1 MGLWFEGSNALQTES
16 VALLLAFA
24 RLVIHSTDPPRIE
37 GIKQLLNRLGNVGS
51 SRQLPIIISIS
62 FKEAQLTL
70 IVTSQTIKPWRGCI
84 YLELAELS
92 FAWLFFLVF
101 WFELESDACY
111 LRLHEVK

>member
-51 SRQLPIIISIS
+51 SRQFQFVQRSSVNPDSD
-62 FKEAQLTL
+62 FANDQTL
-70 IVTSQTIKPWRGCI
+70 
-84 YLELAELS
+84 
-92 FAWLFFLVF
+92 AWLHI
-101 WFELESDACY
+101 S
-111 LRLHEVK
+111 